1 MVSSLDRAKRA
12 LVALLKALATAY
24 NAALTLTRE
33 SCDADVSRAYRQI
46 SRKVH
51 PDRVEEEEEPRRG
64 GEETTPSVRTT
75 VPKVHQGD
83 SISPKGGYLHDRRAM
98 NQDEERRRGG
108 GKEHGKDSVEK
119 QGRNEGESR
128 HSHTPVNPSVGEDT
142 EKFVVGWGRGQGKG
156 KRPVSG

>member
-24 NAALTLTRE
+24 NVALTLTRE

-51 PDRVEEEEEPRRG
+51 PDRVEEEEPRRE

-83 SISPKGGYLHDRRAM
+83 SISPKGVYLHDRRAIKH
-98 NQDEERRRGG
+98 DEEKRGAERGNTARAARRS
-108 GKEHGKDSVEK
+108 K
-119 QGRNEGESR
+119 GER
-128 HSHTPVNPSVGEDT
+128 KARADRAT
-142 EKFVVGWGRGQGKG
+142 RQ
-156 KRPVSG
+156 